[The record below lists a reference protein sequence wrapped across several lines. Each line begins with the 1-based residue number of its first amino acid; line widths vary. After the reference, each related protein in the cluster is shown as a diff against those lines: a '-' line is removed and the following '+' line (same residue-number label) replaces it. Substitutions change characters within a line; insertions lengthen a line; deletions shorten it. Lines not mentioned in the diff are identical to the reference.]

1 MDCELSNGRAHH
13 LKTSLLSSVL
23 LSSLGACATTS
34 TLGLAGED
42 ASSSSVHL
50 DLVPHA
56 DATRTFPAV
65 ITARLPSAD
74 RLAGQI
80 RYELG
85 DAASVEVTLC
95 VAARGQV
102 ESIAI
107 TRSSNLAA
115 FDDSVL
121 ADAKSWQFEAM
132 PGPATLRTC
141 EQATV
146 TYRPRA

>member
-1 MDCELSNGRAHH
+1 M
-13 LKTSLLSSVL
+13 KTILLSSVL
-23 LSSLGACATTS
+23 VSSLGACATTS
-34 TLGLAGED
+34 SLGLARED
-42 ASSSSVHL
+42 AATSSVRL

-56 DATRTFPAV
+56 DARRSFPAV
-65 ITARLPSAD
+65 ITAHLPTAD
-74 RLAGQI
+74 RLAGQL

-85 DAASVEVTLC
+85 AVAAVEVTLC
-95 VAARGQV
+95 VTARGEV

>member
-1 MDCELSNGRAHH
+1 MDRRSFMKLV
-13 LKTSLLSSVL
+13 LLSSVL
-23 LSSLGACATTS
+23 LSGLGACASTS
-34 TLGLAGED
+34 TLGLPRE
-42 ASSSSVHL
+42 ASATSSVRL
-50 DLVPHA
+50 ELVPHP

-65 ITARLPSAD
+65 IAARLPTAD
-74 RLAGQI
+74 RLAGPI

-85 DAASVEVTLC
+85 DAASVEVKLC
-95 VAARGQV
+95 VAAPGQV

-115 FDDSVL
+115 FDDSVV
-121 ADAKSWQFEAM
+121 ADAKRWRFEPM

-141 EQATV
+141 EQATI

>member
-1 MDCELSNGRAHH
+1 MKPVLVLS
-13 LKTSLLSSVL
+13 L

-34 TLGLAGED
+34 TMTGLDRDPSG
-42 ASSSSVHL
+42 ASSVRL

-56 DATRTFPAV
+56 DATRTFPDLV
-65 ITARLPSAD
+65 TARLPTAD
-74 RLAGQI
+74 RLANQI

-85 DAASVEVTLC
+85 ESASIDVRLC
-95 VAARGQV
+95 VAAVGRV

-107 TRSSNLAA
+107 TRRSNLPA

-121 ADAKSWQFEAM
+121 ADAKSWQFAAM

-141 EQATV
+141 EQATI